1 MRRFKLAGRLRDALG
16 RSHASTPATLLIPSD
31 VVLVVIQ
38 RKVSLMSSPLK
49 TRSILW
55 ALALT
60 SSIGAVQ
67 AQSSYVLT
75 KLSEPFLGKL
85 GAAGQIDSQNRDTA
99 TVYYVSGYKV
109 FQWGAP
115 PGYTYTSYV
124 SRWAASTAASVT
136 PSKLIS
142 QSDTFRHQ
150 SPDGNKVIVSLN
162 DKQYYDTVK
171 RQFVTIPAPIASERW
186 DVSGINDS
194 GAMAGTTFVTLPNQ
208 ATQSVRALR
217 WMPGASAP
225 EMLPIG
231 SEFNHSTSSFI
242 NRNGA
247 VLGTVGVVGSGQSRT
262 AIWRESGAFDVLNS
276 EPDTNLAPLGMTDS
290 GDVLV
295 WITNTNTHVQSF
307 AVISNGVAKTIA
319 APNAGDSLFPTAINA
334 AGVVVGT
341 INQPSA
347 PEGFRD
353 RGFIWKDG
361 VLTDLTAWV
370 TSKGLKLPQGTVIA
384 GPWQINA
391 QGSILASLR
400 DASGKITLVR
410 LTAKP

>member
-1 MRRFKLAGRLRDALG
+1 
-16 RSHASTPATLLIPSD
+16 
-31 VVLVVIQ
+31 
-38 RKVSLMSSPLK
+38 MSSTLK
-49 TRSILW
+49 TREALL

-60 SSIGAVQ
+60 GCIGVTQ
-67 AQSSYVLT
+67 AQSSYALT

-85 GAAGQIDSQNRDTA
+85 GAAGQIDSQNRVTG
-99 TVYYVSGYKV
+99 TVYYVSGYKLY
-109 FQWGAP
+109 QWGAP

-124 SRWAASTAASVT
+124 SRWPASTAASAS

-142 QSDTFRHQ
+142 QSDSFRYQ
-150 SPDGNKVIVSLN
+150 SPDGSKVFASLI

-171 RQFVTIPAPIASERW
+171 RQFVTIPAPNDSERW
-186 DVSGINDS
+186 YVNGINDS
-194 GAMAGTTFVTLPNQ
+194 GAMAGTAVADSPTQ
-208 ATQSVRALR
+208 GAQSVSAMR
-217 WMPGASAP
+217 WMPGAAAP
-225 EMLPIG
+225 EVLPIS
-231 SEFNHSTSSFI
+231 SEFNHSTASFI

-247 VLGTVGVVGSGQSRT
+247 VVGEVGVVGFSQSRA
-262 AIWRESGAFDVLNS
+262 AIWRESGAFEVLNN
-276 EPDTNLAPLGMTDS
+276 EPDTSSRPLGITDS

-295 WITNTNTHVQSF
+295 WITKANTPEQSY
-307 AVISNGVAKTIA
+307 ALISHGLAQTIA
-319 APNAGDSLFPTAINA
+319 APNPGEWLSRPAINA
-334 AGVVVGT
+334 KGVVVGT

-370 TSKGLKLPQGTVIA
+370 TAKGLKLPMGAVISV
-384 GPWQINA
+384 PWQINA

-400 DASGKITLVR
+400 DANGKTTLVR